1 MEVEKHFIFLCR
13 VDEQPTTATN
23 LHFVILSDKTLQEY
37 LASGRIIIE
46 PLGENAIQ
54 PSSVDLRID
63 SQFRVF
69 KNHSLGI
76 IDVRENLEDLTELV
90 TVSDDEPFILHPGE
104 FVLGSTLERVVVP
117 EDLVARLEGKS
128 SLGRLGLLIHSTA
141 GFVDAGWDG
150 QLTLELSNV
159 ANLPITLYAG
169 MKIGQISFQQMT
181 TPADNP
187 YGSNALGSKYQ
198 NQTGPRPSR
207 YLENF
212 GQHE

>member
-1 MEVEKHFIFLCR
+1 MEVEKHFIFLRR

-69 KNHSLGI
+69 RNHSLGI

-90 TVSDDEPFILHPGE
+90 TVTDDEPFILHP
-104 FVLGSTLERVVVP
+104 LS
-117 EDLVARLEGKS
+117 
-128 SLGRLGLLIHSTA
+128 LIH
-141 GFVDAGWDG
+141 
-150 QLTLELSNV
+150 
-159 ANLPITLYAG
+159 I
-169 MKIGQISFQQMT
+169 
-181 TPADNP
+181 
-187 YGSNALGSKYQ
+187 
-198 NQTGPRPSR
+198 
-207 YLENF
+207 
-212 GQHE
+212 

>member
-1 MEVEKHFIFLCR
+1 MEVEKHFIFSCR
-13 VDEQPTTATN
+13 VDEQPTTGTN

-90 TVSDDEPFILHPGE
+90 TVTEATKSMK
-104 FVLGSTLERVVVP
+104 
-117 EDLVARLEGKS
+117 LVKS
-128 SLGRLGLLIHSTA
+128 IYE
-141 GFVDAGWDG
+141 
-150 QLTLELSNV
+150 QE
-159 ANLPITLYAG
+159 
-169 MKIGQISFQQMT
+169 
-181 TPADNP
+181 
-187 YGSNALGSKYQ
+187 
-198 NQTGPRPSR
+198 
-207 YLENF
+207 
-212 GQHE
+212 

>member
-1 MEVEKHFIFLCR
+1 MEVEKHFIFSCR

-76 IDVRENLEDLTELV
+76 IDVRENLEDLTYQKYLIYPV
-90 TVSDDEPFILHPGE
+90 
-104 FVLGSTLERVVVP
+104 
-117 EDLVARLEGKS
+117 K
-128 SLGRLGLLIHSTA
+128 GL
-141 GFVDAGWDG
+141 
-150 QLTLELSNV
+150 
-159 ANLPITLYAG
+159 ANNKDRA
-169 MKIGQISFQQMT
+169 T
-181 TPADNP
+181 TNP
-187 YGSNALGSKYQ
+187 
-198 NQTGPRPSR
+198 
-207 YLENF
+207 
-212 GQHE
+212 